1 MPHSLTS
8 EGKFERTKLAVETR
22 LRRADQQFARK
33 QFALAEAQFAWE
45 MKRDSQRGWRF
56 LTSPVGVVV
65 LVAAIGLVG
74 TAVGKWADYLN
85 TKKQQETTVI
95 LKASEVP
102 QSLSPENQDVQR
114 ARNIL
119 WFAKA
124 GYIHLPN
131 DFINQMQ
138 TAAKL
143 APGQTLPPPV
153 VQLQTGAGADL
164 EARFEGFRST
174 PHLLPYGGIQVIGF
188 GHTLSEAELST
199 GHIQVGTE
207 SIPFVSGI
215 SEEQARRILDQDM
228 VPAYK
233 TVDDLIKVPLTPAQR
248 DALADL
254 VWDIGSRSF
263 ARSSLVTLL
272 NQGKYEE
279 VPVQLKR
286 WTVVRGREL
295 PGLKLRRQAEIDL
308 WKRPQ
313 LAQQSTSPKAK
324 P

>member
-1 MPHSLTS
+1 M
-8 EGKFERTKLAVETR
+8 
-22 LRRADQQFARK
+22 
-33 QFALAEAQFAWE
+33 
-45 MKRDSQRGWRF
+45 
-56 LTSPVGVVV
+56 
-65 LVAAIGLVG
+65 LVAAIGLAG
-74 TAVGKWADYLN
+74 TGVGKWADYLN
-85 TKKQQETTVI
+85 TKQQQETTVI

-153 VQLQTGAGADL
+153 VQFQTGAGADL
-164 EARFEGFRST
+164 VARFEAFRST
-174 PHLLPYGGIQVIGF
+174 AHPFGAVQVIGF
-188 GHTLSEAELST
+188 GHILSETELST

-207 SIPFVSGI
+207 SIPFVNGI
-215 SEEQARRILDQDM
+215 SEEQARRIIEQDM

-254 VWDIGSRSF
+254 VFNIGSRNC
-263 ARSSLVTLL
+263 ANSSLVTLL
-272 NQGKYEE
+272 NQGRYEE
-279 VPVQLKR
+279 VPMQLKR
-286 WTVVRGREL
+286 WTVAGGREL
-295 PGLKLRRQAEIDL
+295 PALELRRQAEVDL

-313 LAQQSTSPKAK
+313 PAQQSTPPKPK

>member
-1 MPHSLTS
+1 MRHSLTP

-22 LRRADQQFARK
+22 LRRADQLLARK

-45 MKRDSQRGWRF
+45 RKKDSQSGWRF
-56 LTSPVGVVV
+56 LTTPTGVVV

-74 TAVGKWADYLN
+74 TGVGKWADYLN
-85 TKKQQETTVI
+85 TKQQQETTVI

-124 GYIHLPN
+124 GYVHLPN
-131 DFINQMQ
+131 DFISQMQ

-153 VQLQTGAGADL
+153 VQTQFGTGTDL
-164 EARFEGFRST
+164 TARLEGFLST
-174 PHLLPYGGIQVIGF
+174 EHSFGSEHFIGF
-188 GHTLSEAELST
+188 GHRLSATELST

-207 SIPFVSGI
+207 SIPFADGI
-215 SEEQARRILDQDM
+215 SEEQARRILGQDM
-228 VPAYK
+228 GPAYK
-233 TVDDLIKVPLTPAQR
+233 TVDDLIKVPLTPGQR

-254 VWDIGSRSF
+254 VFAVGPARFGRST
-263 ARSSLVTLL
+263 LVTVL

-279 VPVQLKR
+279 VPTQILAIGGH
-286 WTVVRGREL
+286 TL
-295 PGLKLRRQAEIDL
+295 PGLESRRQAEADF

-313 LAQQSTSPKAK
+313 PAQQSAPPK